1 MTRNAKT
8 IFTLG
13 CLLIAAGLALLL
25 ILQVQT
31 KQAQQS
37 NAEIVQTME
46 SILTNRTTGAVDEE
60 RTAEMPALE
69 LQGKDFI
76 ALLEIPAY
84 GLKLPVCGE
93 WDKSLISTH
102 PCRFYGSAY
111 NGTLIIGGSD
121 RAEQFDFF
129 DRIYTDIPVKLT
141 DITGCTY
148 SYTVTRIDRSK
159 TADAE
164 TLVNSDADLTLFVR
178 HAQLPEYIILRCE
191 AK

>member
-1 MTRNAKT
+1 MKRSAKI

-31 KQAQQS
+31 KQAQRS
-37 NAEIVQTME
+37 NGEIIQTME
-46 SILTNRTTGAVDEE
+46 SLLTARTTGAVDEE
-60 RTAEMPALE
+60 RTVEMPALE

-111 NGTLIIGGSD
+111 NGTLVIGGSD

-129 DRIYTDIPVKLT
+129 DRIYTDATVKLT
-141 DITGCTY
+141 DMTGCTY
-148 SYTVTRIDRSK
+148 TYTITRVDRSK
-159 TADAE
+159 TADAD
-164 TLVNSDADLTLFVR
+164 TLLDESSHLTLFVR
-178 HAQLPEYIILRCE
+178 DAQLPEYIILRCQ